1 VVRAL
6 TVATSLALAA
16 LALAVI
22 ALVAT
27 RSAVTSPWASMPAGA
42 AARPVA
48 ARSGEPSG
56 GRWSLE
62 EAMRALDL
70 VKPPTGRLADDF
82 TVPTAA
88 GQRFRLSDHRGKVVF
103 LNFWATW
110 CPPCREEMPAL
121 ERLYRQQKDRGFT
134 MVAISLDASPA
145 VVGPYLAQGG
155 FTFPVALD
163 PRMELA
169 NAYAVRALPASFIVD
184 PRGVVVAMALGAR
197 EWDGP
202 AARAL
207 VAGAAR

>member
-1 VVRAL
+1 VARAL
-6 TVATSLALAA
+6 TAVTALALTG

-22 ALVAT
+22 ALVAA
-27 RSAVTSPWASMPAGA
+27 RSAVTLPWASVPAGVA
-42 AARPVA
+42 SRPPA
-48 ARSGEPSG
+48 IASAGPSG
-56 GRWSLE
+56 GRWSVE
-62 EAMRALDL
+62 EAMRALEL
-70 VKPPTGRLADDF
+70 VKPPAGRAAEDF
-82 TVPTAA
+82 TVPTLG

-121 ERLYRQQKDRGFT
+121 ERLYLGQKDRGFAV
-134 MVAISLDASPA
+134 VAISLDASSA
-145 VVGPYLAQGG
+145 AVGPYVVQGG

-169 NAYAVRALPASFIVD
+169 TSYAVRALPASFIVD

-207 VAGAAR
+207 VEAVAR